1 MTTWLAIGLLAY
13 AASVP
18 AASVPAASVLAAS
31 VPAATADPTVDV
43 RTQLAPPA
51 IPFHR
56 QAQFSIVVEAPED
69 IEVKLPDML
78 EKMGGVPVSDV
89 RRDTK
94 QLGKNRVRITET
106 YVLDPIFTGK
116 YGIKPVE
123 VTWGENEGVVVA
135 SPGLVVRDLT
145 EGEKAEAEKFADNA
159 GPASAPGL
167 LKQYWHWIAA
177 ALAVAAGLAA
187 AVVWAMWRRK
197 RAEKLA
203 PPAPA
208 WEVAYRRLRELDERQ
223 LPEAGKYE
231 PYYVDLSSILRYYI
245 EDRFHLRA
253 PEQTTQEFLAA
264 SSTSGLFSG
273 DHQQLLSELLKHSD
287 RVKFAQY
294 VPSVPEMERSFAA
307 VLQFVDETVPKT
319 QEDAKEAAQGAAQG
333 PTAEAA
339 A

>member
-1 MTTWLAIGLLAY
+1 MTTWLAIGFLAY

-18 AASVPAASVLAAS
+18 AASVPAAAS
-31 VPAATADPTVDV
+31 DPTVDV
-43 RTQLAPPA
+43 RTQLTPPV

-56 QAQFSIVVEAPED
+56 QAQFSIVVEAPENVA
-69 IEVKLPDML
+69 VKLPDML

-94 QLGKNRVRITET
+94 KLGKNRVRITET

-123 VTWGENEGVVVA
+123 VTWGENNGVVVA
-135 SPGLVVRDLT
+135 SPGLVVCDLT
-145 EGEKAEAEKFADNA
+145 EAEKAEAEKFADNA

-167 LKQYWHWIAA
+167 VTQYWRWITIAA
-177 ALAVAAGLAA
+177 AVAAALAA
-187 AVVWAMWRRK
+187 AVVWAVWLRK

-203 PPAPA
+203 PSPPA
-208 WEVAYRRLRELDERQ
+208 WEVAYRRLRELDERH
-223 LPEAGKYE
+223 LPEAGRYE
-231 PYYVDLSSILRYYI
+231 PHYVDLSAILRYYI

-264 SSTSGLFSG
+264 ASTSGLFST
-273 DHQQLLSELLKHSD
+273 DHQQLLSELLEHSD

-307 VLQFVDETVPKT
+307 VLQFVDETVPKP
-319 QEDAKEAAQGAAQG
+319 QEQPEEAAQGAAQG
-333 PTAEAA
+333 PSAEAA

>member
-1 MTTWLAIGLLAY
+1 MTTWLAIGLLACA
-13 AASVP
+13 AASTAP
-18 AASVPAASVLAAS
+18 PGAA
-31 VPAATADPTVDV
+31 PTVDV
-43 RTQLAPPA
+43 RTQLTPPV

-56 QAQFSIVVEAPED
+56 QAQFSIVVDAPENV
-69 IEVKLPDML
+69 EVKLPDML

-94 QLGKNRVRITET
+94 KLGKNRVRITET
-106 YVLDPIFTGK
+106 YVLDPVFTGK

-123 VTWGENEGVVVA
+123 VTWGENDGVVVA

-145 EGEKAEAEKFADNA
+145 ESEKAEAEKFADNA

-167 LKQYWHWIAA
+167 VRQYWRWITIAA
-177 ALAVAAGLAA
+177 VVAVGLAA
-187 AVVWAMWRRK
+187 VGVWVVWLRK

-203 PPAPA
+203 PPPPA
-208 WEVAYRRLRELDERQ
+208 WEVAYRRLRELDERH
-223 LPEAGKYE
+223 LPEAGRYE
-231 PYYVDLSSILRYYI
+231 PYYVDLSAILRYYI

-264 SSTSGLFSG
+264 SSTSGLFSS
-273 DHQQLLSELLKHSD
+273 DRQQLLSELLEHSD

-294 VPSVPEMERSFAA
+294 VPSVPEMERSFAS
-307 VLQFVDETVPKT
+307 VLQFVDETVPKP
-319 QEDAKEAAQGAAQG
+319 QEDAQQAAQEAAQG
-333 PTAEAA
+333 PTSEAA

>member
-13 AASVP
+13 AGASAPAVP
-18 AASVPAASVLAAS
+18 APAAAA
-31 VPAATADPTVDV
+31 AVDV
-43 RTQLAPPA
+43 RTRLEPPA

-56 QAQFSIVVEAPED
+56 QAQFSIVVEAPEGVD
-69 IEVKLPDML
+69 VKLPDMI

-94 QLGKNRVRITET
+94 ELGKKRVRITET
-106 YVLDPIFTGK
+106 YVLDPVFSGQ
-116 YGIKPVE
+116 YGIEPVE
-123 VTWGENEGVVVA
+123 VTWGENESVVVA
-135 SPGLVVRDLT
+135 GPGLTVRDLT
-145 EGEKAEAEKFADNA
+145 EAEKAEAEKFADNA

-167 LKQYWHWIAA
+167 LNQYWKWVAIAA
-177 ALAVAAGLAA
+177 AAVAALAM
-187 AVVWAMWRRK
+187 AVVWAVWLRK

-203 PPAPA
+203 PPPPA

-231 PYYVDLSSILRYYI
+231 PYYVDLSAILRYYI

-264 SSTSGLFSG
+264 SSTSGLFSLE
-273 DHQQLLSELLKHSD
+273 HQQLLSELLKHSD

-294 VPSVPEMERSFAA
+294 VPSVPEMERSFAS
-307 VLQFVDETVPKT
+307 VLQFVDETVPKPMEESQDT
-319 QEDAKEAAQGAAQG
+319 
-333 PTAEAA
+333 TEAA

>member
-1 MTTWLAIGLLAY
+1 MTTWLAISLLACA
-13 AASVP
+13 AASTAP
-18 AASVPAASVLAAS
+18 SGAA
-31 VPAATADPTVDV
+31 PTVDV
-43 RTQLAPPA
+43 RTQLTPPE

-56 QAQFSIVVEAPED
+56 EAEFSIVVDAPEGVD
-69 IEVKLPDML
+69 VKLPDML
-78 EKMGGVPVSDV
+78 EKMGGVPVADV

-94 QLGKNRVRITET
+94 TLGKNRVRITET
-106 YVLDPIFTGK
+106 YVLDPIFIGK
-116 YGIKPVE
+116 YSIKPVE

-145 EGEKAEAEKFADNA
+145 EAEKAEAEKFADNS

-167 LKQYWHWIAA
+167 VKQYWHW
-177 ALAVAAGLAA
+177 VAA
-187 AVVWAMWRRK
+187 AVGVTGALAAVLVWVVWLRK

-203 PPAPA
+203 PPPPA

-231 PYYVDLSSILRYYI
+231 PYYVDLSAILRYYI

-294 VPSVPEMERSFAA
+294 VPSVPQMEQSFAS
-307 VLQFVDETVPKT
+307 VLQFVDETVPKL
-319 QEDAKEAAQGAAQG
+319 QEQAPEAV
-333 PTAEAA
+333 EAA